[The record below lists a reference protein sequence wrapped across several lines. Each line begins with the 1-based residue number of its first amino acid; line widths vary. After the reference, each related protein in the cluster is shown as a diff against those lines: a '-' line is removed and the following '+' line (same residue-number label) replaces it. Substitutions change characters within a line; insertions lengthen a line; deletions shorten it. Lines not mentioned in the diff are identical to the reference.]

1 MNLPRHCLALLGVAT
16 AALPLAGWAHVHI
29 QLGFTAGTWDL
40 HVLDF
45 ESGRFSPAEYPF
57 VVAAGARQPVPGD
70 ARFHPFLG
78 QTGNVWILPQTETAG
93 LLNLGLG
100 TSGIP
105 AGFFSGDQVRL
116 RLHQM
121 DGPGHFAL
129 FTLSPFGAPVAPL
142 ASRDGV
148 DPAADFLVLPAVN
161 GHVHVNW
168 AFTAAGT
175 YRVGLQATATLAST
189 GQAIASP
196 VTEYL
201 FVVEGPPAPTLGRPV
216 ARPDGTWELPV
227 TAPVGTRFEL
237 QSTADLGR
245 WETLGGFTGTGQ
257 PELLPLPGS
266 DDPRQFYRAVLP

>member
-1 MNLPRHCLALLGVAT
+1 MNLRHFWPVFLGGT
-16 AALPLAGWAHVHI
+16 AALLPLAGHAHVHI
-29 QLGFTAGTWDL
+29 QLGFAAADWDL

-57 VVAAGARQPVPGD
+57 VVAADARQPVPGD
-70 ARFHPFLG
+70 AKFHPFLG
-78 QTGNVWILPQTETAG
+78 QTGNVWILPQTEAAG

-142 ASRDGV
+142 ASLDGV
-148 DPAADFLVLPAVN
+148 DPAADFLVLPADN

-227 TAPVGTRFEL
+227 TAPAGTRFGL
-237 QSTADLGR
+237 QFSADLGH
-245 WETLGGFTGTGQ
+245 WETLGEFTGTGH
-257 PELLPLPGS
+257 PELVALPAS
-266 DDPRQFYRAVLP
+266 NAPRQFFRAVGP